1 MNKIIT
7 LIFILLSISIS
18 TYGATYKEMIE
29 DYEAYQPPS
38 YYDSQL
44 KSSQADEVLDRQDSF
59 KQDLQVIDKLKSNWV
74 DSLGTQNDESSFYN
88 INEDLSSSL
97 KGIAADDV
105 ATHSKFS
112 KKFSLET
119 LEALVFLRNPSIRSA
134 ENQFIATTEQ
144 FSQVANLDEILRQY
158 GAFTE
163 GSSPGVGPMKGRD
176 PISSRF
182 PYPGVMS
189 LKSQIVDR
197 SVEMSK
203 EDLEIARRETI
214 TEARKAYWSL
224 QYVHR
229 AYSILDETLA
239 LLTHLEGVA
248 TSRYESGKT
257 SYQDVVKIRI
267 SKETLA
273 EDLNSLKQKQIN
285 IEIKILELLN
295 LSPDLKVGRPTTKTL
310 DKVSPNLEKLFDVAN
325 ENRQELRKIRAN
337 IDKMELMV
345 ELGET
350 MIIPPY
356 TLNLSLYK
364 DEAVNQV
371 GTFNNKETF
380 AVSTSSSKGAG
391 LPKSP
396 WYGTND
402 AYLRETRRKIAAQKD
417 NLAMIEAKT
426 ATMVRTAW
434 FELDKAIREETLYA
448 KTVVELSQTSLE
460 VSTRAYESGKV
471 AFADVIASYDLWLKS
486 NLTLQKK
493 RSNIGI
499 FNAELK
505 RRIGKNDVHQL

>member
-1 MNKIIT
+1 MNIIIA
-7 LIFILLSISIS
+7 LIFLLLSISAGV
-18 TYGATYKEMIE
+18 YGANYNEMIE

-38 YYDSQL
+38 YYDSQF
-44 KSSQADEVLDRQDSF
+44 KSIQADEALGSRDSF
-59 KQDLQVIDKLKSNWV
+59 KQDLQIIDELKSNWV
-74 DSLGTQNDESSFYN
+74 NSLDTQNDESSFLN
-88 INEDLSSSL
+88 IDEELNSSL

-105 ATHSKFS
+105 ATHAKIS

-119 LEALVFLRNPSIRSA
+119 LEALVFLRNSSIKSA
-134 ENQFIATTEQ
+134 ENRFIATTEQ
-144 FSQVANLDEILRQY
+144 FSQIANLDEILRQY
-158 GAFTE
+158 GAFIE
-163 GSSPGVGPMKGRD
+163 GSNIGVGKMKGRE
-176 PISSRF
+176 PIESRF
-182 PYPGVMS
+182 PYPGVTS
-189 LKSQIVDR
+189 LKSQIVVK

-203 EDLEIARRETI
+203 EDLEIARREAVTD
-214 TEARKAYWSL
+214 ARKAYWNL

-229 AYSILDETLA
+229 AYSILYETLS

-248 TSRYESGKT
+248 TSRYETGKT

-273 EDLNSLKQKQIN
+273 EDLNSLRQKQKN

-295 LSPDLKVGRPTTKTL
+295 LSPDLKVGHPSAKTL
-310 DKVSPNLEKLFDVAN
+310 YKVSPSLEKLFDVAN
-325 ENRQELRKIRAN
+325 ESRQELRKIRAN
-337 IDKMELMV
+337 IGRMELMV

-371 GTFNNKETF
+371 GTFNNKDTF
-380 AVSTSSSKGAG
+380 AVSTGSSKGAG

-402 AYLRETRRKIAAQKD
+402 AYLRETRKKIHAQKD
-417 NLAMIEAKT
+417 KLATIEAKT
-426 ATMVRTAW
+426 ATMVRAAW

-448 KTVVELSQTSLE
+448 KTVVDLSQTSLE

-471 AFADVIASYDLWLKS
+471 SFADVIASYDLWLKS

-493 RSNIGI
+493 RSNIGF

-505 RRIGKNDVHQL
+505 RRIGKNDAYQL